1 MRILSK
7 CLMKSYPIRYQT
19 ILVFLVMLVSG
30 SIPGKMSLAQ
40 QPQDYQ
46 LFRQDATYFY
56 HSTEDSYPSVVG
68 LRLDSS
74 VITGEGTEWY
84 NHVSVFQKWISP
96 EMYWCYQ
103 PDGPS
108 WMGYKLLIKSNGDN
122 VLYGWCDEGCGTPLV
137 DTILIKT
144 RAMPGDSWGYIHIGA
159 IFGSDT
165 MATVTRHDTMTFLGM
180 TDSIKVIDLGVDSI
194 ILSKSHGLVRT
205 LNFRDF
211 FPYDYYDSYDL
222 EGITTPDT
230 VIGTGLMTY
239 GDIYDYE
246 IGDVFHRSSHVDGW
260 PYATLY
266 EVFEVLDKT
275 YSANQDSVHYQ
286 MSRIQWFVG
295 PEGTSDPVYDTLE
308 EAYGDL
314 DEWIDQGRL
323 PAETVWG
330 EDSAF
335 FYDYSMYFDVD
346 TYNGRKW
353 IDGSYMIYYEPFP
366 PDSCYEAMGANYTRS
381 VEGCGSYIHI
391 YGDYHD
397 CMPCQQLDYFNKGGE
412 EWGIPYTIPT
422 VIREYEQLDVHI
434 YPLPAE
440 DFVMIG
446 IDRAEIRENLQVTLS
461 DLSGRILEYKI
472 IMPDQVPFK
481 LDLHSKDN
489 GIYLLGI
496 VSGDK
501 IYAGKIVHFIP

>member
-1 MRILSK
+1 
-7 CLMKSYPIRYQT
+7 
-19 ILVFLVMLVSG
+19 
-30 SIPGKMSLAQ
+30 
-40 QPQDYQ
+40 
-46 LFRQDATYFY
+46 
-56 HSTEDSYPSVVG
+56 
-68 LRLDSS
+68 
-74 VITGEGTEWY
+74 
-84 NHVSVFQKWISP
+84 
-96 EMYWCYQ
+96 
-103 PDGPS
+103 
-108 WMGYKLLIKSNGDN
+108 MGYKLLVKPGGDN

-165 MATVTRHDTMTFLGM
+165 VATVTRHDTMTFLGI

-211 FPYDYYDSYDL
+211 FPYDYYDSYEL

-246 IGDVFHRSSHVDGW
+246 IGDIFHRSSHVDGW

-266 EVFEVLDKT
+266 EVFEVLDKA
-275 YSANQDSVHYQ
+275 YSANQDSVQYQ

-295 PEGTSDPVYDTLE
+295 PEGTSDPAYDTLAE
-308 EAYGDL
+308 VYGNI
-314 DEWIDQGRL
+314 DEFMDQGLL
-323 PAETVWG
+323 PTETVWG
-330 EDSAF
+330 EDSSY
-335 FYDYSMYFDVD
+335 FYDYSMYYDVD

-353 IDGSYMIYYEPFP
+353 IDGSYMIYFEPIP

-412 EWGIPYTIPT
+412 EWGTPYTIPT
-422 VIREYEQLDVHI
+422 GIRELESLPVKI
-434 YPLPAE
+434 YPVPAV
-440 DFVMIG
+440 DYVT
-446 IDRAEIRENLQVTLS
+446 IDTDPLEINDNLHITLT
-461 DLSGRILEYKI
+461 DLSGRIVDARSVS
-472 IMPDQVPFK
+472 PDQMPYRC
-481 LDLHSKDN
+481 DLRVMEK
-489 GIYLLGI
+489 GIYILTI
-496 VSGDK
+496 SSGK
-501 IYAGKIVHFIP
+501 RQVVKKVVH